1 MMARV
6 FLACCLLA
14 LIELAACIA
23 LVLCLY
29 LDRVPLAVLTIIG
42 AAIAGALLGPSD
54 DDRKALAAF
63 IADAKRAQNIP

>member
-6 FLACCLLA
+6 FFACCLLA
-14 LIELAACIA
+14 LIELAACVA

-29 LDRVPLAVLTIIG
+29 FGRVPLAVLTIIG

-54 DDRKALAAF
+54 DDRKALQAF